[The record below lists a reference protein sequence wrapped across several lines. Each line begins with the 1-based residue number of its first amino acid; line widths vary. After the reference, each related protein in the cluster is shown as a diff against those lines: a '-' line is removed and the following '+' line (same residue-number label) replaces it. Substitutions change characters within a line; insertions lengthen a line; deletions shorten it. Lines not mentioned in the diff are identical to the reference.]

1 MTLDACIAS
10 AMCWWFQVFW
20 EEFKPGV
27 KNQCLTFL
35 SHHTSVCK
43 HADRKSSRGQDL
55 CNKMGCFTTDNT
67 QQDGWSTKV
76 SMWAVMEESTWKWL
90 SVKDIMPCNWWWCA
104 VCFVTLR
111 WDMHTSQLHPAGC
124 IKSVADQHNCPLS
137 ESQLSHVY
145 LTWYPSH
152 GYDSIIFSFLTHWR
166 LIEDCP
172 STVHNLSI
180 HINVP
185 ASIGWTGFVLQ
196 HLHIFCRTL

>member
-1 MTLDACIAS
+1 MPVSLQPCVDGFKSFGRNSNQELKISVWHFSATTQVSANMLIANLHVARICVIKWAVLPQTTHSEMAGAPRSACEQWWKRAHENGSVSRTLCRVIDDDVLS
-10 AMCWWFQVFW
+10 V
-20 EEFKPGV
+20 
-27 KNQCLTFL
+27 L
-35 SHHTSVCK
+35 SHS
-43 HADRKSSRGQDL
+43 G
-55 CNKMGCFTTDNT
+55 G
-67 QQDGWSTKV
+67 
-76 SMWAVMEESTWKWL
+76 
-90 SVKDIMPCNWWWCA
+90 
-104 VCFVTLR
+104 
-111 WDMHTSQLHPAGC
+111 DMHTSQLHPAGC